1 MLTDAQNVHSLR
13 RRLFGCSALPVAHAD
28 RYFSEAFVFGEVRQL
43 RSVALGQ
50 DRVLNIYLPD
60 GYRDTTA
67 TYPVIYVLDGSANED
82 FPHIAGLVQYMNMY
96 ELLFKSI
103 VVGIANLGPSRYHDF
118 THPTKSDSDLVWLPT
133 GGGSAAFIQY
143 LEKEVQ
149 PFVVQHYRTNGVRT
163 IIGSPQEVY

>member
-1 MLTDAQNVHSLR
+1 M
-13 RRLFGCSALPVAHAD
+13 
-28 RYFSEAFVFGEVRQL
+28 FGEVRQL

-96 ELLFKSI
+96 ELLLSLSWW
-103 VVGIANLGPSRYHDF
+103 V
-118 THPTKSDSDLVWLPT
+118 LPT
-133 GGGSAAFIQY
+133 WVLRATMIS
-143 LEKEVQ
+143 
-149 PFVVQHYRTNGVRT
+149 RTRQRAIATWCGFPPVAVRPRSSSSWRRRCNPSLFSTIVRT
-163 IIGSPQEVY
+163 RSARSLGSPQEVY